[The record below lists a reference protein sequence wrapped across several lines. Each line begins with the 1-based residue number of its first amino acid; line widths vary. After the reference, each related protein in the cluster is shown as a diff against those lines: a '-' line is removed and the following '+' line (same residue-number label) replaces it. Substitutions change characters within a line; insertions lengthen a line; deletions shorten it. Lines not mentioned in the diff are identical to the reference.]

1 MKYLDW
7 ILLFLCILCIIT
19 VIHLYGK
26 PKKDT
31 TNDKSKLKLTSV
43 PKVIHKVY
51 IEHSMTIPKPLPP
64 PIQEAHDSW
73 KIMNP
78 EYTIKYY
85 SGKDCENYL
94 SKHFGQ
100 RHLKAFRKLK
110 PYSYKCDFIRFSILY
125 IEGGV
130 YTDWKTVCH
139 IPLKE
144 LIRKDTKWISSWDVV
159 RPNMWTGFFVTPPK
173 NPILKTAIDMCLYNI
188 ENNIYGSW
196 CLEPTGPK
204 LFGKAF
210 SYHYPQYEHNK
221 EVDENGIQLGLFI
234 PRNIVFKDKV
244 YLQSKC
250 DQCGQTQDW
259 DKGNNYVKMWM
270 NKDIYNDI

>member
-7 ILLFLCILCIIT
+7 ILLFLCILCLLT
-19 VIHLYGK
+19 VIHVYGK

-31 TNDKSKLKLTSV
+31 YPKSELTSV

-51 IEHSMTIPKPLPP
+51 IEHSMTIPKPLPK
-64 PIQEAHDSW
+64 PIQEARDSW

-85 SGKDCENYL
+85 SGKDCEDYL
-94 SKHFGQ
+94 WKHFGQ

-110 PYSYKCDFIRFSILY
+110 PYALKSDLFRYCLLY

-139 IPLKE
+139 IPLRE
-144 LIRKDTKWISSWDVV
+144 LIRKDTKWISIWDIV
-159 RPNMWTGFFVTPPK
+159 RPNMWNGFFVTPPK

-188 ENNIYGSW
+188 ENNIYGTQ

-204 LFGKAF
+204 LFGTAF
-210 SYHYPQYEHNK
+210 VHHYPQYKHFK
-221 EVDENGIQLGLFI
+221 EVDENGIQLGLFK
-234 PRNIVFKDKV
+234 PTNIVFKDKV
-244 YLQSKC
+244 NLQSKC

-270 NKDIYNDI
+270 NKDIYNP